1 MTFLPIISSLILL
14 APGSISLQYQGP
26 LKGALKEIALKGNIN
41 VVVAGSLDES
51 VQVNLT
57 DVSAEEALETVAKVY
72 SLEVTKQGKLWIL
85 RERPALPAA
94 TPPALAA
101 PPALPGEVAK
111 PPVPPTPTADEA
123 QMAAANTDADEEAGS
138 PEELAQA
145 AAEKLREKAEAAR
158 ERAEELSEKAHELAE
173 AKKEQLESLR
183 KVAQAS
189 AELERN
195 RVSTGAPVT
204 VEANSTVD
212 SAVAYGGPVIIE
224 PNAVVEGDAVAFG
237 GNVELGANAVV
248 EGDAVSFG
256 GTVIKGPNAV
266 VRGETVSMGGSG
278 LGSAISRAVVKQE
291 RLKERDT
298 DETSEGWSL
307 GRNLAKFLLQF
318 ALFFGLG
325 FLLMMFAPE
334 RMKAIEATI
343 RAEPA
348 KNGLTGLIG
357 LFAAVPATLL
367 LVVTLVGIP
376 VAMLMWLALALIIPV
391 GLAAVANLLGAALP
405 TGPLRRTQATVLAV
419 GLLVLMLV
427 KSIPVLGGLLLAVAV
442 AVSLGAIIR
451 TRFGQPPRGT
461 PVLESSPVAAQL

>member
-1 MTFLPIISSLILL
+1 
-14 APGSISLQYQGP
+14 
-26 LKGALKEIALKGNIN
+26 
-41 VVVAGSLDES
+41 
-51 VQVNLT
+51 
-57 DVSAEEALETVAKVY
+57 
-72 SLEVTKQGKLWIL
+72 
-85 RERPALPAA
+85 
-94 TPPALAA
+94 
-101 PPALPGEVAK
+101 
-111 PPVPPTPTADEA
+111 
-123 QMAAANTDADEEAGS
+123 
-138 PEELAQA
+138 
-145 AAEKLREKAEAAR
+145 
-158 ERAEELSEKAHELAE
+158 
-173 AKKEQLESLR
+173 
-183 KVAQAS
+183 
-189 AELERN
+189 
-195 RVSTGAPVT
+195 
-204 VEANSTVD
+204 
-212 SAVAYGGPVIIE
+212 
-224 PNAVVEGDAVAFG
+224 
-237 GNVELGANAVV
+237 
-248 EGDAVSFG
+248 
-256 GTVIKGPNAV
+256 
-266 VRGETVSMGGSG
+266 MGGSG